1 MIDYSVKWYHKLHP
15 EGASIEKLLIGR
27 NEHVSLPEFQFSD
40 IDAKIDT
47 GAFSCSIHCDDI
59 RLNDDNTVHF
69 RLLDDSHPDY
79 HEKHLL
85 MPVHEIR
92 RVKSSNGTVQERIFI
107 KTIVE
112 LGGRHV
118 EAEVSLTDRANMKYP
133 MLIGRNYLEGR
144 FIVDVASTYLTSNTE
159 KAQS

>member
-1 MIDYSVKWYHKLHP
+1 
-15 EGASIEKLLIGR
+15 
-27 NEHVSLPEFQFSD
+27 
-40 IDAKIDT
+40 
-47 GAFSCSIHCDDI
+47 
-59 RLNDDNTVHF
+59 
-69 RLLDDSHPDY
+69 
-79 HEKHLL
+79 